1 MSERIARNLLAD
13 SASLREVMAV
23 LNTKGVFGCV
33 LLTAPDG
40 TLSGI
45 MTDGDLRRALLRTS
59 TLDAPAGPHI
69 NRRFTSAHLGEPRT
83 AVLARLSERCR
94 HIPVLDDAGR
104 PVDLVA
110 LAEIWRMGVS
120 SPQLAGNELKYVTD
134 CLATGWISSQ
144 GEYVRLF
151 EAALAAWCGVP
162 EALACANGTAALQ
175 LALAALD
182 IGPGCEVI
190 LPDVTFGACA
200 NAVLHSGAVPVF
212 VDVDPLTW
220 TLDPRAVE
228 AAITERTRAVM
239 AVHLYGAVADLDAL
253 VRICRPRGIRIVEDA
268 AEAFGARH
276 AGRHV
281 GTIGDVGTFSFFAN
295 KVLTTGEGGAVVSRD
310 PALLARLRLLR
321 DHGMDPQRRYWHL
334 EPGFNFRLTNLQA
347 AIGLAQIER
356 AQSFLDLRAALAAR
370 YHAALSGEPGLV
382 LQASLPGTEPVCW
395 LYTVLL
401 DPAVVTVDRD
411 TFLRRL
417 AADYGIEARA
427 FFPALHDQPAFRT
440 GRALPA
446 PIARRL
452 AATGISLPTANGMT
466 LADVDRVVTGVL
478 ALVRHWRQLPAAAA
492 HGA

>member
-1 MSERIARNLLAD
+1 MSERIARNLLSD
-13 SASLREVMAV
+13 RASLREVMTV

-33 LLTAPDG
+33 LLTAADG
-40 TLSGI
+40 TLTGI
-45 MTDGDLRRALLRTS
+45 MTDGDLRRALLAAS
-59 TLDAPAGPHI
+59 TLDAPAMPYI
-69 NRRFTSAHLGEPRT
+69 NRRFTSAREGEPRT
-83 AVLARLSERCR
+83 AVLARLSARCR
-94 HIPVLDDAGR
+94 HIPILDAAGR

-110 LAEIWRMGVS
+110 LAEIWRLGVS
-120 SPQLAGNELKYVTD
+120 SPSLAGNELKYVTD

-151 EAALAAWCGVP
+151 EKALAAWCGVP
-162 EALACANGTAALQ
+162 EALVCANGTAALQ

-182 IGPGCEVI
+182 VGQGDEVI

-200 NAVLHSGAVPVF
+200 NAVLHAGAVPVF

-220 TLDPRAVE
+220 TVDPRSVE

-239 AVHLYGAVADLDAL
+239 AVHLYGAPADLDAL
-253 VRICRPRGIRIVEDA
+253 VRICRPRGIRLIEDA

-295 KVLTTGEGGAVVSRD
+295 KVLTTGEGGAVISRD
-310 PALLARLRLLR
+310 PALIARMRVLR
-321 DHGMDPQRRYWHL
+321 DHGMDPGRRYWHL

-356 AQSFLDLRAALAAR
+356 AQSFLDHRRALAER
-370 YHAALSGEPGLV
+370 YTRALAGEPGIV
-382 LQASLPGTEPVCW
+382 LQAVPAGTEPVCW
-395 LYTVLL
+395 LFTLLL
-401 DPAVVTVDRD
+401 DPALVTVDRD

-417 AADYGIEARA
+417 ATDYGIEARA
-427 FFPALHDQPAFRT
+427 FFPALHDQPAFRA
-440 GRALPA
+440 GRAQPTA
-446 PIARRL
+446 IAERL
-452 AATGISLPTANGMT
+452 ARTGISLPTANAMT
-466 LADVDRVVTGVL
+466 LEDVDRVVTGFL
-478 ALVRHWRQLPAAAA
+478 ALLRHWRQMPALAV

>member
-1 MSERIARNLLAD
+1 MSERIARNLLSD
-13 SASLREVMAV
+13 RASLRDVMTV
-23 LNTKGVFGCV
+23 LNTRGVFGCV
-33 LLTAPDG
+33 LLTAEDG
-40 TLSGI
+40 TLTGI
-45 MTDGDLRRALLRTS
+45 MTDGDLRRALLAS
-59 TLDAPAGPHI
+59 ATLDTPAGPHI
-69 NRRFTSAHLGEPRT
+69 NRRFTSARVGEPHT

-94 HIPVLDDAGR
+94 HIPILDEAGR

-110 LAEIWRMGVS
+110 LAEIWRLGVS
-120 SPQLAGNELKYVTD
+120 SPSLAGNELKYVTD

-151 EAALAAWCGVP
+151 EQALADWCGVP
-162 EALACANGTAALQ
+162 EALVCANGTAALQ

-182 IGPGCEVI
+182 IGPGDEVI

-212 VDVDPLTW
+212 VDVDPVTW

-228 AAITERTRAVM
+228 AALSERTRAVM

-253 VRICRPRGIRIVEDA
+253 VRLCRPRGIRLIEDA

-295 KVLTTGEGGAVVSRD
+295 KVLTTGEGGAVISRD
-310 PALLARLRLLR
+310 PALVARMRLLR

-334 EPGFNFRLTNLQA
+334 EPGYNFRLTNLQA

-356 AQSFLDLRAALAAR
+356 ARAFLDRRAALAQR
-370 YHAALSGEPGLV
+370 YTRALSGEPGIV
-382 LQASLPGTEPVCW
+382 LQGALPGTEPVCW
-395 LYTVLL
+395 LFTVLL
-401 DPAVVTVDRD
+401 DPALVTVDRD

-417 AADYGIEARA
+417 ATDYGIEARL
-427 FFPALHDQPAFRT
+427 FFPALHGQPAFRT
-440 GRALPA
+440 GRACPA
-446 PIARRL
+446 PVADRL
-452 AATGISLPTANGMT
+452 ARTGISLPTANGMT
-466 LADVDRVVTGVL
+466 PEDVDRVVTGVL
-478 ALVRHWRQLPAAAA
+478 ALLRHWRQVPPLAA
-492 HGA
+492 HGG